1 MFGMV
6 WCKFVTGNSH
16 GECYYHSMMVK
27 ESEPQTS
34 ARSKKYHLI
43 WVSATHRVV
52 VIVSSSGT
60 GSNFHRISIGV
71 FLVWLENIYESI
83 LGRNCQ
89 YLTGRQEVNSIQ
101 FQTCHLHHGPVYVL
115 QCIHPDVSCYLGV
128 NKYQYKLGGRPFRTQ
143 LLIYCNRRQFI

>member
-27 ESEPQTS
+27 ESEPQNS

-52 VIVSSSGT
+52 VSSSI
-60 GSNFHRISIGV
+60 GSRLGSSLCG
-71 FLVWLENIYESI
+71 WKIYMKV

-89 YLTGRQEVNSIQ
+89 YLTGRQEVNSIH
-101 FQTCHLHHGPVYVL
+101 FQTCHLHHGPVYV